1 MKKIILTVLLCLL
14 TIHLYSQTNLAV
26 CLDGRDNNL
35 RIGMDSICGHWT
47 LEAWIKP
54 DTDKWKH
61 EEVIIGG
68 GEYSSL
74 NSLDNLPLTI
84 KEGKLHNAG
93 ANLTGCEIPQGEW
106 SHVAAVCDGTHI
118 LLYLNGIEVARA
130 DTATIVLPGSIGIN
144 ESSESIF
151 GGCIDEVRIWETEL
165 SSKDLCQW
173 MYRPVTP
180 KHKKF
185 KYLKGYYNFDDFSD
199 DISLNRAAE
208 GRLSFHLRNG
218 RLEQYKNA
226 PLAHAI
232 ISDNPLFQTNYGKQ
246 ELFKVVALPTEWD
259 ADKGQKDFQ
268 LIKLRIETQ
277 GEISAQTI
285 KQLLLDF
292 KGSSSLKD
300 IERIHI
306 YNTGSK
312 PRSTKRTELIEGG
325 IPLNTENIKIN
336 LPENDFTKLKH
347 GTNYLLITADISSHA
362 TTGNNICISIP
373 SVKIGRKSIAPIRI
387 NDCLPIQI
395 SENSFCDKQILKV
408 LQWNIWH
415 GGNHL
420 GKDGRE
426 RIIDLIKATNADV
439 VTMQEGYGS
448 QEMIARGIGFHLQTP
463 SPKDNLCLYSRY
475 PVQAIKTNSKF
486 FSNPCILSLPQGKKV
501 YINGCWLRYAY
512 RPAYSSHC
520 ANYGMISHKWA
531 SEDSILGL
539 TDIQRLLKNDLYP
552 YVDQTMPVIIGGD
565 FNSGSHLDWT
575 GKAASLHFGYK
586 AENLPIS
593 RYMYC
598 EGFKDSFR
606 ELHRDELERGEGTF
620 AVIYGQSQ
628 TSRIDYIY
636 YRGKGI
642 IPISSKI
649 MRTMPDIDDIW
660 PGDHAAVLTVFKIV
674 E

>member
-1 MKKIILTVLLCLL
+1 MKKTIFTILL
-14 TIHLYSQTNLAV
+14 TLLVIQLYAQSNLTV
-26 CLDGRDNNL
+26 CLDGKDNNL
-35 RIGMDSICGHWT
+35 RIGMDSICRHWT

-84 KEGKLHNAG
+84 KEGRLHNAG

-130 DTATIVLPGSIGIN
+130 DTATIILPGSIGIN

-226 PLAHAI
+226 PLAHTI
-232 ISDNPLFQTNYGKQ
+232 INDNPLFQTNYGKQ

-306 YNTGSK
+306 YNTGNK
-312 PRSTKRTELIEGG
+312 PRSTTRVELIEGG
-325 IPLNTENIKIN
+325 ITVNAENVKIN
-336 LPENDFTKLKH
+336 LPENKFTRLNH
-347 GTNYLLITADISSHA
+347 GTNYLLITADISSYA
-362 TTGNNICISIP
+362 TTSNTLCISIP
-373 SVKIGRKSIAPIRI
+373 SVKIGRKSITPIQA

-395 SENSFCDKQILKV
+395 NENSFCNKQILKV

-420 GKDGRE
+420 GKDGCE
-426 RIIDLIKATNADV
+426 RIVDLIKATNADV
-439 VTMQEGYGS
+439 ITMQEGYGS
-448 QEMIARGIGFHLQTP
+448 QNMIAQNLNFYLQTP
-463 SPKDNLCLYSRY
+463 SAKDNLCLFSRY
-475 PVQAIKTNSKF
+475 PITKIPTERTF
-486 FSNPCILSLPQGKKV
+486 FSNPAIISMPKGNKV
-501 YINGCWLRYAY
+501 YVNACWLRYAY
-512 RPAYSSHC
+512 RPEYTCSH
-520 ANYGMISHKWA
+520 ANFGMDPQKWVA
-531 SEDSILGL
+531 EDSILGREDMEL
-539 TDIQRLLKNDLYP
+539 LLKNDCYP
-552 YVDQTMPVIIGGD
+552 HTQRTTPIIIGGD
-565 FNSGSHLDWT
+565 FNAGSHLDWT
-575 GKAASLHFGYK
+575 SKAASLHFGYS
-586 AENLPIS
+586 AEQLPIS
-593 RYMYC
+593 RYLYQ

-606 ELHRDELERGEGTF
+606 EKHPNELERGEGTY
-620 AVIYGQSQ
+620 AVIFGQSQ
-628 TSRIDYIY
+628 NSRIDFIY
-636 YRGKGI
+636 HKGENI
-642 IPISSKI
+642 KVISSKI
-649 MRTMPDIDDIW
+649 IRTMPEIDDIW
-660 PGDHAAVLTVFKIV
+660 PSDHAAVLTTFKV
-674 E
+674 D

>member
-1 MKKIILTVLLCLL
+1 MKKTIFTILL
-14 TIHLYSQTNLAV
+14 TLLVIQLYAQSNLAV
-26 CLDGRDNNL
+26 CLDGKDNNL
-35 RIGMDSICGHWT
+35 RIGMDSICRHWT

-54 DTDKWKH
+54 DMDKWKH

-68 GEYSSL
+68 GEYSNL

-93 ANLTGCEIPQGEW
+93 ANLTGCEIPKGKW
-106 SHVAAVCDGTHI
+106 SHVAAVCDGVHI
-118 LLYLNGIEVARA
+118 LLYFNGVEVARA
-130 DTATIVLPGSIGIN
+130 DTATIILPGSIGIN
-144 ESSESIF
+144 ESSKSVF

-173 MYRPVTP
+173 MYQPLTS
-180 KHKKF
+180 KHKKI
-185 KYLKGYYNFDDFSD
+185 KQLKGYYNFDDFSD

-218 RLEQYKNA
+218 RIEQYKNA

-232 ISDNPLFQTNYGKQ
+232 INDNPLFQNNYGKQ
-246 ELFKVVALPTEWD
+246 KLFKVVTLPTEWD

-285 KQLLLDF
+285 KELSINF

-312 PRSTKRTELIEGG
+312 PRSALREELIEGG
-325 IPLNTENIKIN
+325 IPVNGEKIKIN
-336 LPENDFTKLKH
+336 LPENKLTKLNH
-347 GTNYLLITADISSHA
+347 GTNYLLITADISSYA
-362 TTGNNICISIP
+362 TTGNILCISIP
-373 SVKIGRKSIAPIRI
+373 SVKIGHKSITPIQV

-395 SENSFCDKQILKV
+395 NENSFCNKQILKV

-439 VTMQEGYGS
+439 ITMQEGYGS
-448 QEMIARGIGFHLQTP
+448 QNMIAQNLNYYLQSP
-463 SPKDNLCLYSRY
+463 SAKDNLCLFSRY
-475 PVQAIKTNSKF
+475 PITKIPTERTF
-486 FSNPCILSLPQGKKV
+486 FSNPAIISMPQGNKV
-501 YINGCWLRYAY
+501 YVNACWLRYAY
-512 RPAYSSHC
+512 RPEYTCSH
-520 ANYGMISHKWA
+520 ANYGMDPRKWVA
-531 SEDSILGL
+531 EDSILGREDMEL
-539 TDIQRLLKNDLYP
+539 LLKNDCYP
-552 YVDQTMPVIIGGD
+552 HIQRTTPIIIGGD
-565 FNSGSHLDWT
+565 FNAGSHLDWT
-575 GKAASLHFGYK
+575 PKAATLHFGYS
-586 AENLPIS
+586 AEQLPIS
-593 RYMYC
+593 RYLYQ

-606 ELHRDELERGEGTF
+606 EKHPNELERGEGTY
-620 AVIYGQSQ
+620 AVIFGQSQ
-628 TSRIDYIY
+628 NSRIDFIY
-636 YRGKGI
+636 HKGESI
-642 IPISSKI
+642 KVISSKI
-649 MRTMPDIDDIW
+649 IRTMPEIDDVW
-660 PGDHAAVLTVFKIV
+660 PSDHAAVLTTFKID
-674 E
+674 